1 MSALQFLNKKSWH
14 TATIKNSEKV
24 WLKEQEAAK
33 EEARVK
39 ELQKQIEEER
49 KLEEIQK
56 LEIASGRLKPEDV
69 QRRSQLNW
77 MYQEG
82 HDNKGDEKEKE
93 DVLLGKK
100 NIEIEKLDEQKKKEE
115 KAALID
121 ADTKLREDPL
131 AQIQKEEMQ
140 RLNEIS
146 RRTGY
151 SLDELKEKKKSLR
164 YTKEEW
170 QEKQKRKEQRK
181 QARAEKRK
189 EKEERRARKREREL
203 RYARNLGVAPIPNT
217 DIADEDRDSNDRKT
231 RRSSD
236 IDEIATNGTLE
247 STTNSYEN
255 EHGNYGLRMPV
266 DGTRVAVTKEFVPRL
281 REQNIDSHWADRPKK
296 RRRSRW
302 DCEAEPTRRPEKLG
316 KEECEARLR
325 EMQDDARQLQVTRR
339 ERLEKYAKE
348 QIEEDT
354 REDSARRSIANEDGS
369 TGFELP
375 THQIARQALSEGR
388 IGSRARY

>member
-14 TATIKNSEKV
+14 TSTIRNSEKV
-24 WLKEQEAAK
+24 WLKEQEAEK

-39 ELQKQIEEER
+39 ELQKQIDEER
-49 KLEEIQK
+49 KIEEIQK

-69 QRRSQLNW
+69 QRRRQLNW

-82 HDNKGDEKEKE
+82 HDNKSDEKEKE

-100 NIEIEKLDEQKKKEE
+100 SVEIEKLTEEKKKEE
-115 KAALID
+115 RAALID

-131 AQIQKEEMQ
+131 AQIQKDEIQ
-140 RLNEIS
+140 RLNELS

-151 SLDELKEKKKSLR
+151 TTDELKERKKALR

-170 QEKQKRKEQRK
+170 DEKKKRKEQRK
-181 QARAEKRK
+181 QERAEKRK

-203 RYARNLGVAPIPNT
+203 RYARNLGVTHIPNT
-217 DIADEDRDSNDRKT
+217 DIADEDRDRNDRKR

-236 IDEIATNGTLE
+236 IDEIDKVGILE
-247 STTNSYEN
+247 STTNTNEN
-255 EHGNYGLRMPV
+255 ERDYYGLQMPAN
-266 DGTRVAVTKEFVPRL
+266 GTRVAVTKEFVPRL
-281 REQNIDSHWADRPKK
+281 REQNSDNHRVDRAKK

-302 DCEAEPTRRPEKLG
+302 DCEPEPTGRPGKLRI
-316 KEECEARLR
+316 EEREARLR
-325 EMQDDARQLQVTRR
+325 EMQKDARQLQFTRR
-339 ERLEKYAKE
+339 ERSEKYAQE
-348 QIEEDT
+348 QFEEDA

-388 IGSRARY
+388 VGSRSRY